1 MHTVFDCG
9 RMFAQWGLP
18 HCAFFDK
25 RKRGENAV
33 NENQEKTTAEVVT
46 LEKTQPASEFVLEMT
61 DIEKQFP
68 GVKALDHAKLRLR
81 PGTEIG
87 RASCRERV

>member
-1 MHTVFDCG
+1 
-9 RMFAQWGLP
+9 MFAQWGLP

-61 DIEKQFP
+61 DIEK
-68 GVKALDHAKLRLR
+68 GYTAREALK
-81 PGTEIG
+81 IG
-87 RASCRERV
+87 EAVVDGIAAGISLNYGA

>member
-1 MHTVFDCG
+1 
-9 RMFAQWGLP
+9 MFAQWGLP

-68 GVKALDHAKLRLR
+68 GVKAAKFALTDSRYILQVRKMLWKTALRWYIR
-81 PGTEIG
+81 N
-87 RASCRERV
+87 